1 MTFPYIEAP
10 ALIPILALAA
20 GCGWLAVRSF
30 KGRYDGTD

>member
-1 MTFPYIEAP
+1 MIEAP

-30 KGRYDGTD
+30 KGRYDV